1 MSQTKA
7 QLISDLVQALNF
19 TGTSSAPANG
29 MYLSAANTIKLA
41 TNSNGRLTIDSS
53 GNAVF
58 TGTCT
63 ATTFVGA
70 LTGTASG
77 NAVLTGSTNNQIVT
91 ITGANAIQGETKLTF
106 SGALLDFAINN
117 GAQGFRIAA
126 TGDHYPIF
134 EFDANRAGAG
144 SNCGQFD
151 FKWDGTNIARIAT
164 LTGDDTTNKDNGR
177 LAFMTST
184 AGTLAEALRIDP
196 DGKIGINETTPAAL
210 IEIVGTTNK
219 EAEVMFNRKPVQ
231 GTANSIIGQLSF
243 YNNDDSVGLIAC
255 KREAANDAA
264 YLQFAT
270 QSSTG
275 TGLQERMRIKAD
287 GKVGIGT
294 SSPANTLHLGA
305 SGADQKRSIKID
317 GTNGSSELQGVILEN
332 DGENALFHIKA
343 AAGGGTPSEKLT
355 LHAITGN
362 VYIGTTTSHA
372 GKFIVKDTDNS
383 GNQIWVIGRA
393 NDNTGS
399 ISFRNNGDA
408 AYTGRIQC
416 GDTNGMEFN
425 SAGSTRASLD
435 TSGNFIINDGNLK
448 ILTGGHGINFSAFA
462 TSGNPSSNLLD
473 DYEEGTWT
481 PTLNKSG
488 AAGTVNSGFTHNIGK
503 YIKVGKMLWITF
515 YIQKDNSSFGTGTGE
530 WYIDGLPF
538 AVASTAAGA
547 WQSIPLGY
555 FGVNGSEVNQINAN
569 ARLQANNT
577 NGTQTLAMCGTSYN
591 TNWTTGSFWMSATGS
606 LMVS

>member
-1 MSQTKA
+1 
-7 QLISDLVQALNF
+7 
-19 TGTSSAPANG
+19 
-29 MYLSAANTIKLA
+29 

-270 QSSTG
+270 QSATG

-294 SSPANTLHLGA
+294 SSPDKKLH
-305 SGADQKRSIKID
+305 I
-317 GTNGSSELQGVILEN
+317 
-332 DGENALFHIKA
+332 
-343 AAGGGTPSEKLT
+343 
-355 LHAITGN
+355 
-362 VYIGTTTSHA
+362 
-372 GKFIVKDTDNS
+372 
-383 GNQIWVIGRA
+383 
-393 NDNTGS
+393 
-399 ISFRNNGDA
+399 
-408 AYTGRIQC
+408 
-416 GDTNGMEFN
+416 
-425 SAGSTRASLD
+425 D
-435 TSGNFIINDGNLK
+435 TSGVSGEGILLK
-448 ILTGGHGINFSAFA
+448 ST
-462 TSGNPSSNLLD
+462 TSYYPSVIGDSNR
-473 DYEEGTWT
+473 
-481 PTLNKSG
+481 SG
-488 AAGTVNSGFTHNIGK
+488 AGLFLLALQGYWNGNRVSEITCESGPDTTN
-503 YIKVGKMLWITF
+503 
-515 YIQKDNSSFGTGTGE
+515 KD
-530 WYIDGLPF
+530 DG
-538 AVASTAAGA
+538 
-547 WQSIPLGY
+547 
-555 FGVNGSEVNQINAN
+555 
-569 ARLQANNT
+569 
-577 NGTQTLAMCGTSYN
+577 
-591 TNWTTGSFWMSATGS
+591 
-606 LMVS
+606 